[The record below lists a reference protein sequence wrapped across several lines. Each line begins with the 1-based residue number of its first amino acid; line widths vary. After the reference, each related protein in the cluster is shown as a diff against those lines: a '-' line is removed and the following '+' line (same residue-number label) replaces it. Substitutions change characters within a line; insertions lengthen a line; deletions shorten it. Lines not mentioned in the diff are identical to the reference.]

1 MGSKEPFKQEDHRF
15 SEGLVEGYWANL
27 ENENSPFPPS
37 CLLAGRCQRRGRGFV
52 WEIERI
58 AMRVLKA
65 IDNISI
71 WSGNIVSIINPIVMV
86 FVVYE
91 IVMRFVFNAPTIWA
105 NEATVYLSAIGY
117 LLGGAY
123 SLYYKAHV
131 RVDILY
137 LKFSPRTKAMLDV
150 VTFFFAFVYL
160 GSLVW
165 VGSTYAWESVKVL
178 EKTGSPWNPP
188 IYPLKFA
195 IPVGG
200 ALLLLQSTANFV
212 RDLTFALKGK
222 ES

>member
-1 MGSKEPFKQEDHRF
+1 
-15 SEGLVEGYWANL
+15 
-27 ENENSPFPPS
+27 
-37 CLLAGRCQRRGRGFV
+37 
-52 WEIERI
+52 
-58 AMRVLKA
+58 MRVLKL

-71 WSGNIVSIINPIVMV
+71 WSGNIVSVVNPIVMG

-150 VTFFFAFVYL
+150 ITFFFAFVYL
-160 GSLVW
+160 GALVW
-165 VGSTYAWESVKVL
+165 VGSTYAWDSVKVL

-195 IPVGG
+195 IPVGAG
-200 ALLLLQSTANFV
+200 LLVLQSVANFV
-212 RDLTFALKGK
+212 RDLTFAVKGK

>member
-1 MGSKEPFKQEDHRF
+1 MMK
-15 SEGLVEGYWANL
+15 
-27 ENENSPFPPS
+27 
-37 CLLAGRCQRRGRGFV
+37 
-52 WEIERI
+52 I
-58 AMRVLKA
+58 LKL

-71 WSGNIVSIINPIVMV
+71 WSGNIVSAVNPIVMV
-86 FVVYE
+86 FVIYE

-117 LLGGAY
+117 LMGGAY

-150 VTFFFAFVYL
+150 ITFFFAFVYL

-195 IPVGG
+195 IPLG
-200 ALLLLQSTANFV
+200 AGLLLLQSLANFV
-212 RDLTFALKGK
+212 RDLTFSVKGK